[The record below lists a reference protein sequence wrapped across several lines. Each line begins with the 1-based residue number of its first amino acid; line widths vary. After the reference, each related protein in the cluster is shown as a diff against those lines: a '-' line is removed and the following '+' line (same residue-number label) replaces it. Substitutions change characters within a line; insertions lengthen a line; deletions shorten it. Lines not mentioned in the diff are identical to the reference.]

1 MPPSNLSLIGI
12 ARHLTDVELN
22 YFRRR
27 WGGQEIASYYA
38 SADRPDADFEDASP
52 ATAEA
57 WAEGTTDDPTIVN
70 IGENGQ
76 VQMDIGAA
84 RMLIRGP
91 DRYPF
96 DPVVSALILR
106 ALVTRVPQAALDLP
120 EPIDDD
126 ELINVLMTCIS
137 RGFFGA

>member
-1 MPPSNLSLIGI
+1 MS
-12 ARHLTDVELN
+12 
-22 YFRRR
+22 
-27 WGGQEIASYYA
+27 
-38 SADRPDADFEDASP
+38 
-52 ATAEA
+52 
-57 WAEGTTDDPTIVN
+57 

-84 RMLIRGP
+84 KMLIRGP

-126 ELINVLMTCIS
+126 ELISLLMTCIS
-137 RGFFGA
+137 RGFFGRAK